1 MHLYFETPWNSA
13 LATEGKVAIWFESF
27 AKLITPTTSSS
38 SAQIAGGKKQKAK
51 FRGPHFS

>member
-13 LATEGKVAIWFESF
+13 LATEGKVAIWLESF